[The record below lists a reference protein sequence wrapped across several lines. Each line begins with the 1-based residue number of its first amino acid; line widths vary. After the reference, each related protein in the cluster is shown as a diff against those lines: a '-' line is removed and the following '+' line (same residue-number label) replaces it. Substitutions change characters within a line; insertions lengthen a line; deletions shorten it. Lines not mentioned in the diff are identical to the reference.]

1 MNNTPLGQIIFWFE
15 KVHGEF
21 LELVESLTDEQLV
34 WQPYPSATS
43 IAFNVWHVARWVDYV
58 QTKIPQVTTVLS
70 QRLDQRGQVWD
81 AEKLATKWGLD
92 AANLGDLEAGNDL
105 GILAV
110 QIQLPGQAVL
120 LDYLRRCYTLEEQ
133 CLVVIDDQQFQE
145 PRIDGTGLPDE
156 TVGHWLIGHLV
167 HEWEHLGMIRYIQG
181 MYDLKPQES

>member
-15 KVHGEF
+15 KVHGE
-21 LELVESLTDEQLV
+21 LIELVEGLTDEELA
-34 WQPYPSATS
+34 WQPHPSTTS

-58 QTKIPQVTTVLS
+58 QAKIPQLTTVLS
-70 QRLDQRGQVWD
+70 QRLDQREQVWD

-110 QIQLPGQAVL
+110 QLQLPGQAML
-120 LDYLRRCYTLEEQ
+120 MDYLRRCYTQEEQ
-133 CLVVIDDQQFQE
+133 CLAIIDDQQFQE
-145 PRIDGTGLPDE
+145 YRTDGAGLPDE
-156 TVGHWLIGHLV
+156 TVGHWLMQHLV

-181 MYDLKPQES
+181 MYDLKASES